1 MGRLFIGFIK
11 SNTEI
16 SIRGE
21 ARMRHAKDLFGLKGR
36 VAIVTGGRGLYGAS
50 ISQGLCEMGAIVV
63 IASRNGVKCEEFAQE
78 LRSQGY
84 LAYGMSLDL
93 EDDESIQN
101 LVKEVVAR
109 FGRIDILVNNAV
121 DRRNM
126 SPLSTATRQKL
137 QDSVSTNLNGQI
149 LLAQAVIPY
158 MIEQE
163 KGSIINISSMRGLDC
178 PHFPIY
184 PESMGDQPVNYTTE
198 KWAMV
203 GLTKYM
209 AGRYGQHRIRV
220 NCIAPG
226 GFNPG
231 LLEEEDK
238 KPFVDAYIENCPLR
252 CFANEDD
259 IKGPVIFL
267 ASDAANYVTGAT
279 LVMDGG
285 WTIW

>member
-1 MGRLFIGFIK
+1 MRNAKELFSLEGK
-11 SNTEI
+11 
-16 SIRGE
+16 
-21 ARMRHAKDLFGLKGR
+21 

-50 ISQGLCEMGAIVV
+50 ISLGLCEMGATVV
-63 IASRNGVKCEEFAQE
+63 VASRNGEKCEEFASE
-78 LRSQGY
+78 LREKGY
-84 LAYGMSLDL
+84 SAVGLSLDL
-93 EDDESIQN
+93 ENDESIAE

-109 FGRIDILVNNAV
+109 YGKVDILVNNAV

-126 SPLSTATRQKL
+126 TPLSTATRQKL
-137 QDSVSTNLNGQI
+137 QDSASTNLNGQI
-149 LLAQAVIPY
+149 ILSQKVIEC
-158 MIEQE
+158 MIEQGG
-163 KGSIINISSMRGLDC
+163 GSIINISSMRGLDC
-178 PHFPIY
+178 PHFPFY
-184 PESMGDQPVNYTTE
+184 PESMGDQPINYTTE

-203 GLTKYM
+203 GMTKYM
-209 AGRYGQHRIRV
+209 AGRYGKNHIRV

-231 LLEEEDK
+231 LSDNPDTK
-238 KPFVDAYIENCPLR
+238 KFVDTYIENCPLG
-252 CFANEDD
+252 CWANEDD

>member
-1 MGRLFIGFIK
+1 MK
-11 SNTEI
+11 
-16 SIRGE
+16 
-21 ARMRHAKDLFGLKGR
+21 HAKELFDLTGK

-50 ISQGLCEMGAIVV
+50 ISTGLCEMGATVV
-63 IASRNGVKCEEFAQE
+63 IASRDGSKCDAFAAE
-78 LRSQGY
+78 LRDKGY
-84 LAYGMSLDL
+84 SAIGLSLDL
-93 EDDESIQN
+93 SDDTSIKA
-101 LVKEVVAR
+101 LVKAVHDR

-126 SPLSTATRQKL
+126 VSLADATRQQL
-137 QDSVSTNLNGQI
+137 RDSAETNLNGQI
-149 LLAQAVIPY
+149 LLSQAVLEY
-158 MIEQE
+158 MIPAE

-178 PHFPIY
+178 PHFPFY

-209 AGRYGQHRIRV
+209 AGRYGKHHIRV

-231 LLEEEDK
+231 LADDPEK
-238 KPFVDAYIENCPLR
+238 KAFVDTYIANCPLG
-252 CFANEDD
+252 CWASEDD
-259 IKGPVIFL
+259 IKGPVVFL
-267 ASDAANYVTGAT
+267 ASEAANYITGAT